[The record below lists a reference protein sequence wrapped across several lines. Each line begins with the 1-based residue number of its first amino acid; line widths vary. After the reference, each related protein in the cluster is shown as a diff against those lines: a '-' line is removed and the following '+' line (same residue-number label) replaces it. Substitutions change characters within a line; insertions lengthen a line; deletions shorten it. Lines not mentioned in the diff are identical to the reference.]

1 MARLYLTGTLHLEGP
16 EGDFEASD
24 LPGHQARVA
33 FVALAIER
41 VPVSHDRLAD
51 IVWDGTPP
59 SQWRSALAAVLSK
72 TRALLTSC
80 GLDGSAVLASGAGA
94 YSFVPPPDT
103 WIDLEQAQ
111 RSLDRGEGALRHG
124 DLQEAT
130 TEATVASAILRR
142 PLLPGEDCLWLD
154 QIRDRQRSA
163 FHRSLIT
170 LASAWN
176 GLGDHRLA
184 SLVAQQAIEVDP
196 FRETGHRL
204 LIEAERASG
213 DSAAALSALV
223 RCEEALADIGTVPSP
238 ETVAVAEGLRPDRS
252 H

>member
-1 MARLYLTGTLHLEGP
+1 LEGP
-16 EGDFEASD
+16 DGSFEASD

-33 FVALAIER
+33 FVALAVER
-41 VPVSHDRLAD
+41 LPVSQDRLAD
-51 IVWDGTPP
+51 IVWDGAPP
-59 SQWRSALAAVLSK
+59 PQWRGALAAVLSK
-72 TRALLTSC
+72 TRALLASC
-80 GLDGSAVLASGAGA
+80 GLDGQTMIASGAGA

-103 WIDLEQAQ
+103 WIDLEHAH
-111 RSLDRGEGALRHG
+111 RSLDRSEGALRHG
-124 DLQEAT
+124 DLQGAAA
-130 TEATVASAILRR
+130 EATVASAILRR

-154 QIRDRQRSA
+154 LIRDRQRSA

-184 SLVAQQAIEVDP
+184 ALVAQQAIELDP

-204 LIEAERASG
+204 LIEAERGSG

-238 ETVAVAEGLRPDRS
+238 ETVAAAAGLRPDRS